1 MKKIISSLLAVCLIG
16 PVASFGQ
23 EEDKQQPVDSAK
35 RNYHYLV
42 KITAQSGEKIKGVLS
57 RFSYDSVF
65 LINYD
70 DKFIFM
76 VGALKIVSNNEEM
89 GVAAENIKTLF
100 IRKDN
105 TIIDRD
111 TLEKYKSKI
120 IGKNIALGILS
131 FGIDAAVGS
140 LPIGGSGG
148 LGGIATLNTAAIIV
162 TSAAVVTGT
171 LVLASRGKKFILT
184 GNKEKF
190 EEMILVLTGLKKD
203 KSENDDIKTNN
214 N

>member
-1 MKKIISSLLAVCLIG
+1 MKKIIFSLLAVCLIG

-111 TLEKYKSKI
+111 TLDKYKSGI
-120 IGKNIALGILS
+120 IKKNIVLGILS
-131 FGIDAAVGS
+131 LGVDAAVS
-140 LPIGGSGG
+140 SIPIGGSGG
-148 LGGIATLNTAAIIV
+148 LQALSTLNTAAIIM

-171 LVLASRGKKFILT
+171 LVLASRGKKFILN

-190 EEMILVLTGLKKD
+190 EEMILILTGIKKD
-203 KSENDDIKTNN
+203 NSENDETESD
-214 N
+214 